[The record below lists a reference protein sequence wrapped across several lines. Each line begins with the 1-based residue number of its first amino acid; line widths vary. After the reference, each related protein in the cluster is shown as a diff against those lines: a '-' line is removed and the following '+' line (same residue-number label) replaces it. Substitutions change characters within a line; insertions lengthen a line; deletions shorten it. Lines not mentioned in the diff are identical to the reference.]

1 MGVCHPDPSQ
11 QLEAIEKI
19 AAKMVEENKKV
30 EFRYHAFCVKNG
42 LSGGI
47 PTQAQLDEL
56 WRYLS
61 SEAREFA
68 ASPDKPEEPDLVKAK
83 EAKLVQAALAAAA
96 KAAAKGDPKGGK
108 DPKAKGDPKGGGTG
122 GGKPGGGKGGGT
134 SDKPKVEMCKWFDS
148 DNGCRFGA
156 NCTNKHRRL
165 DPKEGKCF
173 NCGSKHHAVAECTAP
188 RPKASAAQHQPSQQ
202 EPP

>member
-1 MGVCHPDPSQ
+1 MLEDVKKACLKTKQTSTLDILYQAHVSAGPGTRTDRHTTLEAVAKGKSVPTSKCYNELQDWKFASTRLVTMGVCHPDPSQ

-47 PTQAQLDEL
+47 PTQAQVDEL

-68 ASPDKPEEPDLVKAK
+68 ASPDKPEDPDLANAK
-83 EAKLVQAALAAAA
+83 EAKIVQAALAAAA
-96 KAAAKGDPKGGK
+96 KASANGDPKGGK
-108 DPKAKGDPKGGGTG
+108 DPKGKGDPKGGGTG
-122 GGKPGGGKGGGT
+122 G
-134 SDKPKVEMCKWFDS
+134 
-148 DNGCRFGA
+148 
-156 NCTNKHRRL
+156 RRN
-165 DPKEGKCF
+165 ERQ
-173 NCGSKHHAVAECTAP
+173 A
-188 RPKASAAQHQPSQQ
+188 
-202 EPP
+202 